1 MGFTGIMAQ
10 VTVKVSMGL
19 ILVKLIPRVLWSIKN
34 IYIYI
39 RFNDTCLTLWPT

>member
-10 VTVKVSMGL
+10 VMVKLSMGL
-19 ILVKLIPRVLWSIKN
+19 ILVKLIPRALWSIKN

-39 RFNDTCLTLWPT
+39 FSNDTR